1 MAVETRMLKT
11 IHGLRESSAC
21 SITKLKNILE
31 KKNIESKQE
40 MDEKLALSA
49 LLIEV
54 AMIDGTISNSEK
66 TTILRLISAFFELN
80 NDESKELYELASEIQ
95 ENQSQILGYTRVVKE
110 KYSENER
117 INLIEMLW
125 EVVQADGIED
135 SFETNLI
142 RRIAG
147 LLYVK
152 DFESGLARKRAQKK
166 SIN

>member
-1 MAVETRMLKT
+1 ML
-11 IHGLRESSAC
+11 
-21 SITKLKNILE
+21 TKLKNILE